1 MSDRDSDAID
11 RSEKGVLEEI
21 VRLAR
26 PSLPHAIQNILW
38 AVGFAGLF
46 LSVSILVREQDLRLR
61 ELLGYVAI
69 VAFALTLGA
78 LFITAARRR
87 TTDRRIM
94 ALTTTIAA
102 LQQARAQAETSNR
115 AKSRFL
121 ATMSHE
127 IRTPMNGILGMIGL
141 LRETELTPEQES
153 YAQAADASGRTLM
166 SIIDEILDTS
176 KIESGRLDL
185 ERSPFELST
194 LAESVIELLAPRAHA
209 KGIEISCRV
218 TGNVPSIIIGDE
230 TRIRQVLFNICGNA
244 IKFTERGGVSL
255 FIDYDGKAKAF
266 GHGGAA
272 QELFHA
278 SIRERNRDR
287 AILLE
292 ARGLARFLFKT
303 FKQAGCVFRQFG
315 EVLRGPQL
323 PNKARRMPGGTG
335 GELFALKHNR
345 IGNADLAQVIGNGIA
360 HNAPTND
367 DDIATGGQGLRHEGN
382 SRRGW

>member
-115 AKSRFL
+115 AKSRLL

-185 ERSPFELST
+185 
-194 LAESVIELLAPRAHA
+194 
-209 KGIEISCRV
+209 
-218 TGNVPSIIIGDE
+218 
-230 TRIRQVLFNICGNA
+230 
-244 IKFTERGGVSL
+244 
-255 FIDYDGKAKAF
+255 
-266 GHGGAA
+266 
-272 QELFHA
+272 
-278 SIRERNRDR
+278 
-287 AILLE
+287 
-292 ARGLARFLFKT
+292 
-303 FKQAGCVFRQFG
+303 
-315 EVLRGPQL
+315 
-323 PNKARRMPGGTG
+323 
-335 GELFALKHNR
+335 
-345 IGNADLAQVIGNGIA
+345 
-360 HNAPTND
+360 
-367 DDIATGGQGLRHEGN
+367 
-382 SRRGW
+382 